1 MPITRTWTINPTTGR
16 LEVSATG
23 EYGSGGAVSDE
34 DLLAIADLA
43 TTSYGRGLLELANA
57 GALLTAAGAQPSD
70 SDLTSIAALA
80 TTSYGRSILTLADGA
95 ALLAAAGAQVSD
107 SDLTSIAA
115 LATTSYG
122 RGLLTLADQ
131 AALQAAVGAVAGRVA
146 HDEANNASLTID
158 ADDYDQYAL
167 TAMSAAT
174 TINAPTGTLADG
186 QRLVIRLKD
195 NGTARALTW
204 NAIFRAIGVT
214 LPTTTVLGKTHYIGC
229 IYNVA
234 ATKWD
239 AVAVVAEA

>member
-34 DLLAIADLA
+34 DLLAIADL
-43 TTSYGRGLLELANA
+43 TTSEFGRGLLELANA
-57 GALLTAAGAQPSD
+57 GALLTAAGAQASD
-70 SDLTSIAALA
+70 SDLTAIAALA

-95 ALLAAAGAQVSD
+95 ALLAAAGAQGSD

-122 RGLLTLADQ
+122 RGLLTTANR
-131 AALQAAVGAVAGRVA
+131 AALRIEAGRTTGNA
-146 HDEANNASLTID
+146 ANNASLTID
-158 ADDYDQYAL
+158 ADTYNHYAL

-174 TINAPTGTLADG
+174 TINAPTGTLVDG

-204 NAIFRAIGVT
+204 NSVFRAIGVT
-214 LPTTTVLGKTHYIGC
+214 LPTTTVISKTHYIGC
-229 IYNVA
+229 IYNA
-234 ATKWD
+234 ADTKWD

>member
-23 EYGSGGAVSDE
+23 EYGSGGAVTDE
-34 DLLAIADLA
+34 DLVAIAAL
-43 TTSYGRGLLELANA
+43 TTTEYGRDLLALADA
-57 GALLTAAGAQPSD
+57 AAGLSALGAQAAD
-70 SDLTSIAALA
+70 SDLVA
-80 TTSYGRSILTLADGA
+80 
-95 ALLAAAGAQVSD
+95 
-107 SDLTSIAA
+107 IAA

-158 ADDYDQYAL
+158 ADSYDQYAL

-239 AVAVVAEA
+239 VVAVVAEA